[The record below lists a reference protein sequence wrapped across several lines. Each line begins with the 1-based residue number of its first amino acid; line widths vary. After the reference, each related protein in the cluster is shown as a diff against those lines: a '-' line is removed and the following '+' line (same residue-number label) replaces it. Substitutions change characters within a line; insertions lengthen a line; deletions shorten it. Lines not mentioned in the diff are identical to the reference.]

1 MTSLRELAGSRALQ
15 AQEAATQAELMAKR
29 HQRWQYGVGVPGAVA
44 TAISAGSLL
53 TDVPHVASIIAVV
66 ASALTAVAGFLGSSA
81 LARHHWRR
89 HAGLSKLKQKFE
101 NIQAASEEPTR
112 ADMDALA
119 DEWER
124 WMGGTAP
131 D

>member
-1 MTSLRELAGSRALQ
+1 
-15 AQEAATQAELMAKR
+15 
-29 HQRWQYGVGVPGAVA
+29 VA